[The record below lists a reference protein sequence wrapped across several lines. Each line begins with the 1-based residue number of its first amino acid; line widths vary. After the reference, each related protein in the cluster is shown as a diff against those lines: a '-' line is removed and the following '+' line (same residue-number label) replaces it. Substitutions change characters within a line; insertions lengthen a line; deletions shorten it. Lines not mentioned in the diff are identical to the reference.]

1 MKLVE
6 SCILL
11 NQICFETQLLL
22 LHAKS
27 LEIKYYFF
35 GHSFQLNDN
44 FQKQQME
51 KEAGERHI
59 EELDATI
66 QQADLEKDKVHV
78 QEQRITS

>member
-1 MKLVE
+1 MKFVE

-11 NQICFETQLLL
+11 DRICCEIQLLL
-22 LHAKS
+22 LHVKS

-66 QQADLEKDKVHV
+66 QQADLEKDKV